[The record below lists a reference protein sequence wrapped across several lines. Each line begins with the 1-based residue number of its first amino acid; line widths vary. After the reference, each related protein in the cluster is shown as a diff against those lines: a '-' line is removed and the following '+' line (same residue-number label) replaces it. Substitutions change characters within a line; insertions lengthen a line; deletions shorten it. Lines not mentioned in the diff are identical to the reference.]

1 MSNLWDVALAMKTD
15 SESIRLISP
24 RAEPGSSQATSTLME
39 NYESSA
45 PQGWLAR
52 DHHDWVHSNQM
63 IHSLQKITKVKMVF
77 GHDLET
83 FYNYKVT
90 PEFYE

>member
-1 MSNLWDVALAMKTD
+1 MVNQVNLPKSGTW
-15 SESIRLISP
+15 IF
-24 RAEPGSSQATSTLME
+24 TSDQYIVKE

-63 IHSLQKITKVKMVF
+63 IHSLQKITKAKMVF

-83 FYNYKVT
+83 FHSYNVA